1 MSSGLRFCL
10 VALTVALT
18 CLTAHAFA
26 KKPAELWSFFYFD
39 GTAFVAGRPAPMTPF
54 VALRDGFLP
63 VVETRDERIR
73 EVKMPEGT
81 GALVGICY
89 VQSHGGKLQAAGGVD
104 PVPMLPVQVLSGDKA
119 VAAVQSDSNGFFIVN
134 LAPGTYRISGNNRF
148 TEVTVVKGK
157 VIFAPLRVGKR
168 MVD

>member
-1 MSSGLRFCL
+1 MSSGFRFCL

-26 KKPAELWSFFYFD
+26 KKPAELWSFFYYD
-39 GTAFVAGRPAPMTPF
+39 GTTFVAGRPAQLTPF
-54 VALRDGFLP
+54 VAVRAGFLP
-63 VVETRDERIR
+63 VVETREERIK

-89 VQSHGGKLQAAGGVD
+89 VQSYGGKLKPARGFH
-104 PVPMLPVQVLSGDKA
+104 PVPMQEIDVTAAGAQSATSVQT
-119 VAAVQSDSNGFFIVN
+119 DSNGYFVMV
-134 LAPGTYRISGNNRF
+134 LPPGSYRVGNQQL
-148 TEVTVVKGK
+148 EVQIEKGK
-157 VIFAPLRVGKR
+157 TNFIPVRVGKR